1 MDNEWIDNDEDIHD
15 SNNCELSKNEV
26 IKLLLSQDTQID
38 LIAPKKFKSPIW
50 ERFRLVYFR
59 GNFRCLSCAVLF
71 GNVRTRKK
79 RELKLMLKSIFI
91 RIQRQ
96 NASLFKVSDP

>member
-1 MDNEWIDNDEDIHD
+1 MDNDWIDNDEDIND

-59 GNFRCLSCAVLF
+59 GNFYFCLIRFSINFNSVLDVCALL
-71 GNVRTRKK
+71 N
-79 RELKLMLKSIFI
+79 EIF
-91 RIQRQ
+91 
-96 NASLFKVSDP
+96 